1 MGKRRGGKKKYKGKI
16 SSPKGILHREAEC
29 ALKTIQSHPSVN
41 GEVEIPRPLTKGGF
55 EIKFDMNVPL
65 PSRSNKKGV
74 TETGVKSREPI
85 ILRFPPTY
93 PFQAPA
99 ILLRPDFNRLLP
111 HINPILRSD
120 AKGYIIPCVYDGLL
134 DDLLHQEGDGLS
146 EILNQLSEWFAKA
159 AIDDLIDPIQGW
171 EPIRR
176 DDTFGWV
183 VYDLTGFRDLVEE
196 KEGAMAYQCRFWEL
210 KERKEPSYF
219 VGGIDH
225 RKPRDITPWLIKNSF
240 FSDESLLRPSY
251 VSLTIFACTNPEV
264 IVDRYLPESIYSLHQ
279 LHERAKVYGCYEP
292 LRNVFVSL
300 CWAIKEAS
308 LNMPIFRIFII
319 LCVRRPCY
327 LIGDDSSLEL
337 IPYVVECHVEDAK
350 LPFAESAIRIRKDS
364 PVFPLGHRHA
374 LTSNLLKSMSGGTDT
389 MKDGPVVHIGCG
401 SVGSKIAMHL
411 ARSGHGPFK
420 LIDKA
425 AFSPHNV
432 ARHALIPVPEIPGQP
447 KASLLAEQ
455 IKMLRTEAE
464 PYNDD
469 IAGLFQR
476 PDIKTLVFPHDTRLV
491 IESTGSMAVRE
502 LLVALSP
509 KKLTGR
515 LLHAALYESGKIG
528 IMAFEGRSRNPNIC
542 DLVIRFWDE
551 RVDNH
556 DTSSKL
562 QIFSDP
568 MSRQEVGLGCGSHT
582 MVMPDTRV
590 SLYAAGIAERARQVL
605 EGSATQN
612 GELWIGTLEENEL
625 QVSWRF
631 VELGQTKV
639 LSVKAKNKWEI
650 RILEQASNQILK
662 EAKRYEEIETGGVL
676 IGRISL
682 SRRCFTISR
691 VIEAPPD
698 SKRSQNSFILGTQ
711 GLKKKVKEIHDKSG
725 GFLNYVGTWH
735 SHPKGSE
742 PSALDKDSL
751 ERMKRL
757 RFGAPAIGLI
767 WMPSGFKAIIDE
779 GKLS

>member
-1 MGKRRGGKKKYKGKI
+1 MGKRRRGKKKYKDKI

-29 ALKTIQSHPSVN
+29 VLKTIQSHPSVN
-41 GEVEIPRPLTKGGF
+41 GELGIPRSLSNGGF

-65 PSRSNKKGV
+65 PSRSNKKGM
-74 TETGVKSREPI
+74 TETGVKSKEPVT
-85 ILRFPPTY
+85 LRFPSTY

-99 ILLRPDFNRLLP
+99 ILLRPDFNRSLP
-111 HINPILRSD
+111 HIYPVLRSD
-120 AKGYIIPCVYDGLL
+120 KKSHIVPCVYDIPL

-146 EILNQLSEWFAKA
+146 EILNQLLDWLAKA
-159 AIDDLIDPIQGW
+159 AIDDLIDSRQGW

-176 DDTFGWV
+176 DDTFGWI
-183 VYDLTGFRDLVEE
+183 VYDLTGFRALVQD
-196 KEGAMAYQCRFWEL
+196 KEGALAYQCRFWEW
-210 KERKEPSYF
+210 KERKEQLYF
-219 VGGIDH
+219 VGGINH
-225 RKPRDITPWLIKNSF
+225 RKQRDITPWLIKNSF
-240 FSDESLLRPSY
+240 FADKSLLRSSY
-251 VSLTIFACTNPEV
+251 VSLMIFAWSNSGI
-264 IVDRYLPESIYSLHQ
+264 IVDQYLPESIYSLHQ
-279 LHERAKVYGCYEP
+279 LHERAKEYGCYEP

-308 LNMPIFRIFII
+308 LNMPIFPIFII
-319 LCVRRPCY
+319 LCVRRPCK

-337 IPYVVECHVEDAK
+337 IPYVVECHVEDAQ
-350 LPFAESAIRIRKDS
+350 LPFSESAIRIRKDS

-374 LTSNLLKSMSGGTDT
+374 LTSNLLRRMSGGTDT

-401 SVGSKIAMHL
+401 SVGSKIATL
-411 ARSGHGPFK
+411 CQRS
-420 LIDKA
+420 
-425 AFSPHNV
+425 
-432 ARHALIPVPEIPGQP
+432 
-447 KASLLAEQ
+447 
-455 IKMLRTEAE
+455 
-464 PYNDD
+464 
-469 IAGLFQR
+469 
-476 PDIKTLVFPHDTRLV
+476 DIKTLVFPQDTRIV
-491 IESTGSMAVRE
+491 IESTGSIAVRE

-515 LLHAALYESGKIG
+515 LLHAALYEFGRIG
-528 IMAFEGRSRNPNIC
+528 IMAFEGRGRNPNIC

-556 DTSSKL
+556 DIKSKL
-562 QIFSDP
+562 QIFSDA

-590 SLYAAGIAERARQVL
+590 SLYAAGIAERARQFL
-605 EGSATQN
+605 EGGATQN
-612 GELWIGTLEENEL
+612 GELWIGTLEANEL
-625 QVSWRF
+625 QVSWRL

-662 EAKRYEEIETGGVL
+662 EAERYEEIETGGVL

-682 SRRCFTISR
+682 TRRCFTISR

-735 SHPKGSE
+735 SHPKGGE

>member
-1 MGKRRGGKKKYKGKI
+1 MGKRKGKGKKKNKGRI
-16 SSPKGILHREAEC
+16 CSPKRILHRETEC
-29 ALKTIQSHPSVN
+29 ARKIIQSHPSVKE
-41 GEVEIPRPLTKGGF
+41 EVDVPRSLNNGGF
-55 EIKFDMNVPL
+55 EINFEVSVPL

-74 TETGVKSREPI
+74 TETGVKSREPVI
-85 ILRFPPTY
+85 FHFPPTY

-99 ILLRPDFNRLLP
+99 ILLRPDFNRSLP
-111 HINPILRSD
+111 HLHPVLRSNEKD
-120 AKGYIIPCVYDGLL
+120 HIVPCVYDGPL
-134 DDLLHQEGDGLS
+134 DDLLHQQGDGLS
-146 EILNQLSEWFAKA
+146 EILNQLSEWLAKA
-159 AIDDLIDPIQGW
+159 AIGDLIDPRQGW

-176 DDTFGWV
+176 DDTFGWI
-183 VYDLTGFRDLVEE
+183 VYDLPGMRALVQD
-196 KEGAMAYQCRFWEL
+196 KEGALIYQCRFWG
-210 KERKEPSYF
+210 RKNQMYF
-219 VGGIDH
+219 VGGINH
-225 RKPRDITPWLIKNSF
+225 RNPKDLTSWMAKNSF
-240 FSDESLLRPSY
+240 FADKDPLGSSYGSLM
-251 VSLTIFACTNPEV
+251 IFAWSNSEI

-279 LHERAKVYGCYEP
+279 LHERAKEYGCYEP

-319 LCVRRPCY
+319 LCARRPCV
-327 LIGDDSSLEL
+327 LIGDDSSHEL
-337 IPYVVECHVEDAK
+337 IPYVVECHVEDAQ
-350 LPFAESAIRIRKDS
+350 LPFSESAIRIRKDS

-374 LTSNLLKSMSGGTDT
+374 LTSNLLRRMSGETDT
-389 MKDGPVVHIGCG
+389 MKDGSIVHIGCG

-420 LIDKA
+420 LVDKA

-447 KASLLAEQ
+447 KASFLSEQ

-469 IAGLFQR
+469 IVTLCQR
-476 PDIKTLVFPHDTRLV
+476 SDIKTLVFPHDTRLV

-515 LLHAALYESGKIG
+515 LLHAALYESGRMG
-528 IMAFEGRSRNPNIC
+528 IMAFEGRGRNPNIC

-551 RVDNH
+551 RVDNR
-556 DTSSKL
+556 DIRSKL
-562 QIFSDP
+562 QIFSDA

-590 SLYAAGIAERARQVL
+590 SLYAAGIAERARQFL
-605 EGSATQN
+605 EGGATQN
-612 GELWIGTLEENEL
+612 GELWIGTLEANEL
-625 QVSWRF
+625 QVSWRL
-631 VELGQTKV
+631 VELGQTKA

-650 RILEQASNQILK
+650 RILEEASNQISK
-662 EAKRYEEIETGGVL
+662 EAEKYEEIETGGVL

-682 SRRCFTISR
+682 TRRCFTISR

-698 SKRSQNSFILGTQ
+698 SKRSQNSFILGTE
-711 GLKKKVKEIHDKSG
+711 GLKKQVKEIHDKSG
-725 GFLNYVGTWH
+725 SFLSYVGTWH
-735 SHPKGSE
+735 SHPKGGD

-757 RFGAPAIGLI
+757 RFGAPAVSLI
-767 WMPSGFKAIIDE
+767 WTPSVFKAIIDE
-779 GKLS
+779 GKIS